1 LLIIQKTSAFIL
13 YLNKNTCF
21 MEQYGKIL
29 VFVMPIFLILILL
42 EKAYGYYK
50 GEDTAPNMDSV
61 ASVSS
66 GMVNSVKDVLGLS
79 ITLIS
84 YDWIVSKIAIFNLE
98 ASVTAYIIGFIVI
111 DFYGY
116 WSHRLSHQINFLWN
130 KHAIHHSS
138 EEFNLACAL
147 RQPVSSFVNLFTF
160 LLIPAAFLGVPA
172 KVIAVT
178 LPIHLFLQFWYH
190 TKHIKKIGF
199 LEKILVSPSH
209 HRVHHAI
216 NPEYMDKNH
225 SQIFIFWDKLF
236 GTFQEELETVPPVF
250 GITRPANTWNPIRIN
265 FQHLWLLITDAW
277 RAENWKDKCTIWFKP
292 TGWRP
297 ENFEE
302 KYPVYKITNV
312 YDFNKYGTQHSN
324 KLMYWSL
331 FQASITLLFIS
342 YLYSSIAIIG
352 IPNMFLFGAFIFITV
367 YSYTELMDTRKFSL
381 LWESIRFLFGITLI
395 LYFGD
400 WFGMN
405 QWFPFA
411 NYIIIGYLILSLLV
425 NIYFVS
431 VNFEKE
437 KIALA

>member
-1 LLIIQKTSAFIL
+1 
-13 YLNKNTCF
+13 
-21 MEQYGKIL
+21 MEEYGKIL
-29 VFVMPIFLILILL
+29 VIAMPIFLILILL
-42 EKAYGYYK
+42 EKFYGLYK
-50 GEDTAPNMDSV
+50 GEDTAPNMDTVS
-61 ASVSS
+61 SISS

-84 YDWIVSKIAIFNLE
+84 YDWIVSKIALFHLE
-98 ASVTAYIIGFIVI
+98 ASILAYIIGFIAI

-160 LLIPAAFLGVPA
+160 LLIPAALLGVPA

-199 LEKILVSPSH
+199 LENILVSPSH

-225 SQIFIFWDKLF
+225 SQIFIIWDKLF
-236 GTFQEELETVPPVF
+236 GTFQEELESVPPVF
-250 GITRPANTWNPIRIN
+250 GITRPAQTWNPIRIN

-277 RAENWKDKCTIWFKP
+277 RAENWKDKLTIWFKP

-302 KYPVYKITNV
+302 KFPVDKIIDV
-312 YDFNKYGTQHSN
+312 YTFKKYGTQNSN
-324 KLMYWSL
+324 KLIFWSV
-331 FQASITLLFIS
+331 FQAAVTLLFIS

-352 IPNMFLFGAFIFITV
+352 LPNVFIYGAFIFISV

-381 LWESIRFLFGITLI
+381 FWEGIRFLFGIAIIT
-395 LYFGD
+395 YFGD
-400 WFGMN
+400 WFKMN
-405 QWFPFA
+405 QLFSFA
-411 NYIIIGYLILSLLV
+411 NYMVIGYLTLSLVV

-431 VNFEKE
+431 TNFEKE
-437 KIALA
+437 KLALA

>member
-1 LLIIQKTSAFIL
+1 
-13 YLNKNTCF
+13 
-21 MEQYGKIL
+21 MVEYGKIL
-29 VFVMPIFLILILL
+29 VFVMPIFLILIIL
-42 EKAYGYYK
+42 EKLYGHYK
-50 GEDTAPNMDSV
+50 GENTAPNMDSIS
-61 ASVSS
+61 SVSS

-84 YDWIVSKIAIFNLE
+84 YDWISSKIAVFHLE
-98 ASVTAYIIGFIVI
+98 PTVMTYVIGFIAI

-160 LLIPAAFLGVPA
+160 LLIPAALLGVPS
-172 KVIAVT
+172 KVIAIT
-178 LPIHLFLQFWYH
+178 LPVHLFLQFWYH

-199 LEKILVSPSH
+199 LENILVSPSH

-225 SQIFIFWDKLF
+225 SQIFIVWDKLF

-250 GITRPANTWNPIRIN
+250 GITRPAKTWNPIRIN
-265 FQHLWLLITDAW
+265 FQHLSLLISDAW
-277 RAENWKDKCTIWFKP
+277 RAESWKDKFTIWFKP

-302 KYPVYKITNV
+302 KYPVHKITNV
-312 YDFNKYGTQHSN
+312 YDFEKYGTNHSK
-324 KLMYWSL
+324 KLMIWSM
-331 FQASITLLFIS
+331 FQAVITLLLIT
-342 YLYSSIAIIG
+342 YLYNSIAIIG
-352 IPNMFLFGAFIFITV
+352 LPNVFLYGAFIFVTV
-367 YSYTELMDTRKFSL
+367 YSYTELMDTRKISIF
-381 LWESIRFLFGITLI
+381 WESIRFIFGISI
-395 LYFGD
+395 LAYLGD
-400 WFGMN
+400 WFSIS
-405 QWFPFA
+405 QFLPYA
-411 NYIIIGYLILSLLV
+411 NYIIIGYLTLSLIV
-425 NIYFVS
+425 TVYFVS

-437 KIALA
+437 KVVLA